1 MSEVVSSKNAIRH
14 SARERLLQRVWA
26 FTWLMTCRWTP
37 WFARKWRVAWIRFA
51 SIWHGGGGTRL
62 SWKAGIASSARIDYP
77 WKLSIGVH
85 SSIGDFAWIQCQD
98 VVEIGENVCIGEYA
112 RVITGS
118 HDITSTNFDLE
129 TKPIRI
135 MNFAWIATGATILQG
150 VTIGA
155 GAVVA
160 AGAVVTKDVEPW
172 TVVGGNPAKFIKKR
186 GLRNI

>member
-14 SARERLLQRVWA
+14 SACERFLQRVWA
-26 FTWLMTCRWTP
+26 FTWIGTCRWTP
-37 WFARKWRVAWIRFA
+37 WFARKWRIAWIQFA
-51 SIWHGGGGTRL
+51 TIWHRGGGTGI
-62 SWKAGIASSARIDYP
+62 SWKCAIASSARIDYP
-77 WKLSIGVH
+77 WKLSVAGNA
-85 SSIGDFAWIQCQD
+85 SIGEFAWIQCQD

-129 TKPIRI
+129 TKPVRI
-135 MNFAWIATGATILQG
+135 MNSVWIATGATILQG
-150 VTIGA
+150 VTIGV

-186 GLRNI
+186 EVKA